1 MSSGAYQFLKE
12 PNFRRLVLLVLIATL
27 FAFPVSRDVVNAKV
41 TNLTQHVFAKGIDK
55 GSTGWKPVNITS
67 IVGIPVEDL
76 SWRFDIN
83 DTSNPFH
90 AYVNLTVTIH
100 PHNGLWQN
108 YTFDINALLGRGFS
122 AYEFGTNKRLLVT
135 TQELTDVTTEVD
147 VAFDSGKGEGYRFT
161 LSFELAGTFGKVDNS
176 LFLTWTWSNGI
187 HPRPEDVTVIL
198 PQGFDF
204 VRVEGGLSGNYTLG
218 NVLNRT
224 TVSFR
229 GVAQPNDAFH
239 WVVFYRQPLQTTTS
253 ISSTSTSSS
262 AEGLSAPS
270 YWIIPAIG
278 ITIVILGFFI
288 ARTRSKK
295 SRPA

>member
-1 MSSGAYQFLKE
+1 M
-12 PNFRRLVLLVLIATL
+12 LIATL
-27 FAFPVSRDVVNAKV
+27 FAFPVSRDVVNAKA
-41 TNLTQHVFAKGIDK
+41 TNLIQHVFGKGIDK
-55 GSTGWKPVNITS
+55 SSTELKSINITS
-67 IVGIPVEDL
+67 IPVEEL
-76 SWRFDIN
+76 SWIFDIN

-100 PHNGLWQN
+100 PHNELWQN
-108 YTFDINALLGRGFS
+108 YTFDIAALIGRGFS

-147 VAFDSGKGEGYRFT
+147 IAFDSGKGDGYRFT
-161 LSFELAGTFGKVDNS
+161 LSFELAGTFGKVDTDNS

-187 HPRPEDVTVIL
+187 HPRPEEVTVIL

-218 NVLNRT
+218 NLLNRT

-229 GVAQPNDAFH
+229 GIAQPNDAFH
-239 WVVFYRQPLQTTTS
+239 WVVFYRQPPQTTTS
-253 ISSTSTSSS
+253 IPSTSTSSS
-262 AEGLSAPS
+262 GAVVSAQS
-270 YWIIPAIG
+270 YWIIPVIG
-278 ITIVILGFFI
+278 IAVVVILGFFI

-295 SRPA
+295 SSPA